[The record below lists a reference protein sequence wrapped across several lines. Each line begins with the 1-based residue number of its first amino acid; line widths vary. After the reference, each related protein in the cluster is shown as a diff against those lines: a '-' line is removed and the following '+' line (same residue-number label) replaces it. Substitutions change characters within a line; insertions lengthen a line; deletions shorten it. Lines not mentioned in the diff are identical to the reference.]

1 MTESNEMLAQS
12 DVVVD
17 DTHIKEIA
25 ALKKPHQLKSEI
37 PNDSAVLVAQTRSE
51 IASILHNDD
60 SKRLAIVVG
69 PCSIHDV
76 EQAADYASRL
86 ARLKERYSDELLIV
100 MRTYFEKPR
109 TTVGWT
115 GLVYDP
121 QLDGSEDI
129 PTGIEVSR
137 ALLKTINEMGMPCA
151 IELLDPITPQYFADF
166 VSWAAIGARTVES
179 QVHRQLAS
187 GMSTPIGF
195 KNSTDGRVDV
205 AVHGMKAAERSHSF
219 FSVNFDGELAMVRTN
234 GNPDTHI
241 VLRGGTAGTN
251 YHAEAVNDATDR
263 GRAHG
268 IERPVMVD
276 CSHANSLKDHRRQ
289 PIVAAQVLEQYA
301 AGQSGIMGLMVES
314 HINAGRQDWKP
325 DVELD
330 YGVSITDA
338 CVGWDATERLL
349 EDAAKVV
356 AGR

>member
-1 MTESNEMLAQS
+1 MTDNPIVIPTS
-12 DVVVD
+12 VD

-25 ALKKPHQLKSEI
+25 ALKRPSQLKLEI
-37 PNDSAVLVAQTRSE
+37 PNRSEGLVADSRQA
-51 IASILHNDD
+51 IADILHGRDT
-60 SKRLAIVVG
+60 KRLVVVIG

-76 EQAADYASRL
+76 EVAAEYADKLMALRT
-86 ARLKERYSDELLIV
+86 RYADELLIV

-137 ALLKTINEMGMPCA
+137 RLLQTINDLGMPCA
-151 IELLDPITPQYFADF
+151 VELLDPITPQYFADF
-166 VSWAAIGARTVES
+166 LSWAAIGARTVES

-187 GMSTPIGF
+187 GMSAPIGF

-205 AVHGMKAAERSHSF
+205 AVHAMKAAERSHSF
-219 FSVNFDGELAMVRTN
+219 FSVNFEGQLAMVRTN

-241 VLRGGTAGTN
+241 VLRGGAGGPNYDTA
-251 YHAEAVNDATDR
+251 AVKDAVAR
-263 GRAHG
+263 GKAQG

-276 CSHANSLKDHRRQ
+276 CSHGNSKKDHRRQ
-289 PIVAAQVLEQYA
+289 PIVADEVLRQFKS
-301 AGQSGIMGLMVES
+301 GQNGIMGLMVES
-314 HINAGRQDWKP
+314 HINAGRQDWAP
-325 DVELD
+325 DVKLD
-330 YGVSITDA
+330 HGVSITDA
-338 CVGWDATERLL
+338 CIGWDDTDLLL
-349 EDAAKVV
+349 EKTAKVV

>member
-1 MTESNEMLAQS
+1 MTDNQIVKPTS
-12 DVVVD
+12 VD
-17 DTHIKEIA
+17 DTHINEIS
-25 ALKKPHQLKSEI
+25 ALKRPSQLKLEI
-37 PNDSAVLVAQTRSE
+37 PNEAEELVSGTRLE
-51 IASILHNDD
+51 IADILHGRDT
-60 SKRLAIVVG
+60 KRLAVVVG

-76 EQAADYASRL
+76 EAAAEYAQRL
-86 ARLKERYSDELLIV
+86 MEMKTRYSDELLIV

-137 ALLKTINEMGMPCA
+137 RLLRTINEMGMPCA
-151 IELLDPITPQYFADF
+151 VELLDPITPQYFADF
-166 VSWAAIGARTVES
+166 LSWAAIGARTVES

-187 GMSTPIGF
+187 GMSSPIGF

-205 AVHGMKAAERSHSF
+205 AVHAMKAAERSHSF
-219 FSVNFDGELAMVRTN
+219 FSVNFEGQLAMVRTN

-241 VLRGGTAGTN
+241 VLRGGSSGTN
-251 YHAEAVNDATDR
+251 YHAGAVNDAVFR
-263 GRAHG
+263 GRAQG

-276 CSHANSLKDHRRQ
+276 TSHANSKKDHRRQ
-289 PIVAAQVLEQYA
+289 PIVAEAVLEQFG

-314 HINAGRQDWKP
+314 HLNAGRQDWAP
-325 DVELD
+325 DVKLD
-330 YGVSITDA
+330 HGVSITDA
-338 CVGWDATERLL
+338 CIGWDDTELL
-349 EDAAKVV
+349 LQSAARAV

>member
-1 MTESNEMLAQS
+1 MTDNVNAPSTS
-12 DVVVD
+12 VD

-25 ALKKPHQLKSEI
+25 ALKRPSQLKVEI
-37 PNDSAVLVAQTRSE
+37 PNDAQQLVAQTRQS
-51 IASILHNDD
+51 IADILHGRDK
-60 SKRLAIVVG
+60 KRLLVVVG

-76 EQAADYASRL
+76 GVAAEYAEMLMTMR
-86 ARLKERYSDELLIV
+86 ERYGDELLIV

-137 ALLKTINEMGMPCA
+137 RLLATINNMGMPCA
-151 IELLDPITPQYFADF
+151 VELLDPITPQYFADF
-166 VSWAAIGARTVES
+166 LSWAAIGARTVES

-187 GMSTPIGF
+187 GMSAPIGF

-205 AVHGMKAAERSHSF
+205 AVHAMKAAERPHSF
-219 FSVNFDGELAMVRTN
+219 FSVNFEGQLAMVRTN

-241 VLRGGTAGTN
+241 VLRGGASGPN
-251 YHAEAVNDATDR
+251 YDAAAVRDAVAR
-263 GRAHG
+263 GKAQG

-276 CSHANSLKDHRRQ
+276 CSHANSSKDHRRQ
-289 PIVAAQVLEQYA
+289 PIVAADVLSQFQ
-301 AGQSGIMGLMVES
+301 AGQNGIMGLMVES
-314 HINAGRQDWKP
+314 HINAGRQDWAP
-325 DVELD
+325 DVKLD
-330 YGVSITDA
+330 HGVSITDA
-338 CVGWDATERLL
+338 CVGWDDTELLL
-349 EDAAKVV
+349 ESAAKVV